1 MKTSTHHRTEKKQW
15 APLELHI
22 ISKGG
27 VASGTHNAAHEGT
40 LVKTY
45 SGGNT
50 FYKNA
55 ASSLFNVHVFPLA
68 FFES

>member
-1 MKTSTHHRTEKKQW
+1 MKTMPRHQTEKKQW
-15 APLELHI
+15 VPMELHI
-22 ISKGG
+22 ISRSE
-27 VASGTHNAAHEGT
+27 VASGTHNAAHEHT

-50 FYKNA
+50 FYKNT